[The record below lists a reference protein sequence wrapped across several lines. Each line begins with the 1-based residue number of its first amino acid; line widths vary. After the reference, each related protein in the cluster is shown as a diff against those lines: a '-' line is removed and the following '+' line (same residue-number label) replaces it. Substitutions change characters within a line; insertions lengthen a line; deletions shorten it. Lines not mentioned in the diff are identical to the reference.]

1 MRTGMRGGLC
11 QHHGL
16 LLMCI
21 SVGLRREDWMEGGG
35 GSEER
40 VVKGLDSGEWCAW
53 GVYALGM
60 AYESLYSMHN

>member
-1 MRTGMRGGLC
+1 
-11 QHHGL
+11 
-16 LLMCI
+16 
-21 SVGLRREDWMEGGG
+21 MEGGG